1 MRIAWLDCFSGIS
14 GDMLLG
20 ALADA
25 GAPQAELCAIPE
37 KLGLTNVRVEFERVD
52 RCHLQATKAHVIV
65 EAGHAH
71 RSLSGI
77 LKRIEGAQL
86 GVRTRESAA
95 RVFRRLG
102 EAEAEIHG
110 IPVEKVHFHE
120 VGAEDSI
127 VDIVAGCAG
136 LELLGIERLFCSPL
150 DVGSGTVET
159 AHGRLPVPAPATA
172 KLLAGAPVYS
182 SGVEAELV
190 TPTGAAMVSTL
201 GAGYGPLPAMT
212 LEAAG
217 YGAGSKNFPGRANVV
232 RLLVGQEA
240 ASSSETVT
248 VIEANLDD
256 LNPQVAGFVA
266 EKALAQGAL
275 DCFYTS
281 VQMKK
286 GRPGLLIT
294 VLAAP
299 ADADR
304 LSQMLFEETS
314 TLGVRSYRTERRTLD
329 RSHVTVDTPYG
340 QVRVKVAGRGGAT
353 LNFAPEYEDCRR
365 LAEEKRVPLKR
376 VLEEAS
382 AAYVKNHGR

>member
-25 GAPQAELCAIPE
+25 GAPQAELCAIPQ
-37 KLGLTNVRVEFERVD
+37 KLGLDNVKVEFERVE
-52 RCHLQATKAHVIV
+52 RCHLQATKVHVKV

-77 LKRIEGAQL
+77 LKRIDGAAL
-86 GVRTRESAA
+86 GARTRESAA
-95 RVFRRLG
+95 RVFQRLG

-127 VDIVAGCAG
+127 VDIVGGCAG
-136 LELLGIERLFCSPL
+136 LELLGIDRLICSPL

-172 KLLAGAPVYS
+172 KLLSGAPVYS

-190 TPTGAAMVSTL
+190 TPTGPAMVATL
-201 GAGYGPLPAMT
+201 GAGFGPLPSMT
-212 LEAAG
+212 LEATG
-217 YGAGSKNFPGRANVV
+217 YGAGSKDLPGRANVL
-232 RLLVGQEA
+232 RLLVGRE
-240 ASSSETVT
+240 SVTSSEIITVL
-248 VIEANLDD
+248 EANLDD

-286 GRPGLLIT
+286 GRPGLLLT

-314 TLGVRSYRTERRTLD
+314 TLGVRSYRTEHRTLE

-340 QVRVKVAGRGGAT
+340 QVRVKVAGRGG
-353 LNFAPEYEDCRR
+353 E
-365 LAEEKRVPLKR
+365 
-376 VLEEAS
+376 
-382 AAYVKNHGR
+382 